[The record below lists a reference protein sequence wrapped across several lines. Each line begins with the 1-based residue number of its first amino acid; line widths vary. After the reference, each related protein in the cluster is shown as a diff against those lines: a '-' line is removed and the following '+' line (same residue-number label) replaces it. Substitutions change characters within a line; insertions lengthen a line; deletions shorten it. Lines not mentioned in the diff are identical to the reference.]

1 METSS
6 VNQHD
11 VFIHFS
17 LEEFRYSFASHL
29 SAAFSRSSISVFVAE
44 DTSGAAVTPNTDFQL
59 PDATQSAIEGT
70 KFIVVVF
77 SKNDAFS
84 PLFLETLVKFLER
97 RKDGL
102 VVVIPVFYAD
112 VTLSMIERKMES
124 FGEAFPDHLVGRWR
138 NGLIEAANLRGHKSS
153 DQRNDSE
160 LVDEIVAD
168 VREKMYPTGKI
179 GFYSR
184 FLGIE
189 NLLRKQSHD
198 IYRLGVWGTPG
209 VGKTTIAQTAFNLMS
224 QDFETHCFIEDF
236 HIKFQEK
243 GLYKLKEEHFIEK
256 LRKKTVL
263 IVLDDVRNPMDVE
276 SFLGGYDCFGLASLI
291 IITSRDKQVL
301 YQCQVEGL
309 YEVTSLNK
317 KEGLQLFNQF
327 AFPEKEP
334 SDSNLVEVSKM
345 VVEYANGNRAALC
358 SYGRELK
365 GMTKPEEMEVEFQRI
380 KRHPPQEIMNVFK
393 SSYDTLTD
401 HERNIFLDIACFFK
415 DEQLDYILR
424 ILEGCGFF
432 PHVGVDRLVD
442 RSLLMISENK
452 KVKMHNLIQ
461 DVGRKIAKTE
471 CSHIARMWE
480 PSSIKSLLE
489 DSEPK
494 ETEFIEGIFL
504 DTTNIN
510 VVVNPNA
517 FENMYNL
524 RLLKIYSSSSE
535 PSQELYLPKGLES
548 LPYEL
553 KLLHWEYYPLQS
565 LPQDFDP
572 SHLVEINMPYSQLQ
586 YLWTGTKSLAKLKI
600 INLSHSRQ
608 LIEVDELSKA
618 CSLQEIVLKGCTIME
633 RTPRIDNLKNLKLLD
648 LSCCMRIKRA
658 EVIEMIKVPELEG
671 GLRETESES
680 MVFTT

>member
-1 METSS
+1 MKTSS
-6 VNQHD
+6 ANQHD

-17 LEEFRYSFASHL
+17 LEEFRYSFVSHL

-44 DTSGAAVTPNTDFQL
+44 ETNGEAVTSNTDVS
-59 PDATQSAIEGT
+59 QSAIEET
-70 KFIVVVF
+70 KFFVVVF
-77 SKNDAFS
+77 SKSDVFL

-102 VVVIPVFYAD
+102 VVVIPLFYGD
-112 VTLSMIERKMES
+112 VTLAMIEQKMES
-124 FGEAFPDHLVGRWR
+124 FGEDFSENLLGRWR

-198 IYRLGVWGTPG
+198 IYRLGIWGMPG
-209 VGKTTIAQTAFNLMS
+209 VGKTTIAQTAFNLMC
-224 QDFETHCFIEDF
+224 QDFEAHCFIEDF
-236 HIKFQEK
+236 HIKFHEE
-243 GLYKLKEEHFIEK
+243 GLYKLREEHFIEK
-256 LRKKTVL
+256 LKKKTVL
-263 IVLDDVRNPMDVE
+263 IVLDDVHNPMEAE
-276 SFLGGYDCFGLASLI
+276 SFLGEYDCFGTASLI

-301 YQCQVEGL
+301 YQCQVEGFL
-309 YEVTSLNK
+309 EVTSLNK
-317 KEGLQLFNQF
+317 KEALQLFRQV

-334 SDSNLVEVSKM
+334 SDSNLLEMSKK

-365 GMTKPEEMEVEFQRI
+365 ERTKPEEMEVEFEKI
-380 KRHPPQEIMNVFK
+380 KRHPPQEIMDVFK

-401 HERNIFLDIACFFK
+401 HESNIFLDIACFFK
-415 DEQLDYILR
+415 DEHLDKILR

-432 PHVGVDRLVD
+432 PHVGVNRLVD
-442 RSLLMISENK
+442 RSLLMISENR
-452 KVKMHNLIQ
+452 KVEMHNLIR
-461 DVGRKIAKTE
+461 DVGREIAKTE
-471 CSHIARMWE
+471 NSHIARMWE
-480 PSSIKSLLE
+480 PSSIKSVLE
-489 DSEPK
+489 DDEPK

-510 VVVNPNA
+510 VFVNPNA

-524 RLLKIYSSSSE
+524 RLLKIYSSS
-535 PSQELYLPKGLES
+535 SQELYLPKGLES

-572 SHLVEINMPYSQLQ
+572 RHLVEINMPYSQLQ
-586 YLWTGTKSLAKLKI
+586 YLWTGTKSLAKLRI
-600 INLSHSRQ
+600 INLSHSQ
-608 LIEVDELSKA
+608 KLVEVDELSKA
-618 CSLQEIVLKGCTIME
+618 CSLKEIVLKGCTTLE
-633 RTPRIDNLKNLKLLD
+633 RTPRTDQLKNLQLLD
-648 LSCCMRIKRA
+648 LSCCTRIKRT
-658 EVIEMIKVPELEG
+658 EVIEMIKPLDVG
-671 GLRETESES
+671 GLREIESGS
-680 MVFTT
+680 MVFST